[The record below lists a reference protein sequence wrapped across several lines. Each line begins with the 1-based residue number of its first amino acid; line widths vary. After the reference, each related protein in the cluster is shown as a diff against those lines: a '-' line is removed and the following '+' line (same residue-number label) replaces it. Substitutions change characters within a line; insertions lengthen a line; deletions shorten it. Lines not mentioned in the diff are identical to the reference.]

1 MPLLWLF
8 SFFYNYPYLEPFGG
22 SLSTILIALLF
33 YTPLFNPGRIYYK
46 DNLLFSESDN
56 FHTTGANGTTLQ
68 ANKKNEVS
76 FQRFSGSKTVYIFEA
91 DGNTQLSFSWNM
103 SVEQGQFKV
112 VLIDLKNSK
121 IIETICDGTSEGK
134 KDNYNL
140 VTGEYRIKFVGDNAK
155 LTGQFYI
162 EQK

>member
-1 MPLLWLF
+1 MKINKIKIAHV
-8 SFFYNYPYLEPFGG
+8 FFAACVVIALV
-22 SLSTILIALLF
+22 LIALLF

-56 FHTTGANGTTLQ
+56 FHSTGANGTTLQ
-68 ANKKNEVS
+68 ANQKNEFS
-76 FQRFSGSKTVYIFEA
+76 FQGFSGSKTVYIFET
-91 DGNTQLSFSWNM
+91 DDNTQLAFSWNIN
-103 SVEQGQFKV
+103 VEQGQFKV

-121 IIETICDGTSEGK
+121 VIETICDGTSEGK

-140 VTGEYRIKFVGDNAK
+140 VTGEYRIKFVGDSAK
-155 LTGQFYI
+155 LAGQFYI